1 VSVTEC
7 FRRTSVLSAFLFA
20 FALGACAGSG
30 DSAMQTF
37 ELLSPQDFGDARR
50 ARGTL
55 AVALPTSIRV
65 IDSERVIVQ
74 PNPGEIN
81 YLSGARWSD
90 RVPRLVQSRIIQSF
104 ENSKRIRA
112 VTREGD
118 SLRTDYKLDTEVR
131 EFGVLVSP
139 QQQAL
144 VELSVRLVDA
154 RSNRVIATQVFT
166 GRVDT
171 ASVDGPSATAAIN
184 AAFGT
189 VLIDL
194 VRWTTQRI

>member
-1 VSVTEC
+1 MSVFEY
-7 FRRTSVLSAFLFA
+7 RRMAGVLSALLFA
-20 FALGACAGSG
+20 LALAACAGG
-30 DSAMQTF
+30 DASMQTF
-37 ELLSPQDFGDARR
+37 ELLPPQDFGDARR

-55 AVALPTSIRV
+55 SIALPTSIRV
-65 IDSERVIVQ
+65 IDSERVVIQ
-74 PNPGEIN
+74 PKAGEIN

-104 ENSKRIRA
+104 ENSKRIRV

-144 VELSVRLVDA
+144 VELSVKLVNT
-154 RSNRVIATQVFT
+154 RTNRVIAAQVFT
-166 GRVDT
+166 AQVDT
-171 ASVDGPSATAAIN
+171 GSVDGPSATAAIN

-189 VLIDL
+189 VLVDL
-194 VRWTTQRI
+194 VRWTTQKI

>member
-1 VSVTEC
+1 VSAIEYRRRVGV
-7 FRRTSVLSAFLFA
+7 FRALLLAL
-20 FALGACAGSG
+20 ALGACAGG
-30 DSAMQTF
+30 DASMQTF

-50 ARGTL
+50 ARGSL
-55 AVALPTSIRV
+55 SVALPTSIRV
-65 IDSERVIVQ
+65 IDSERVVIQ
-74 PNPGEIN
+74 PKPGEIN

-104 ENSKRIRA
+104 ENSERVRA

-118 SLRTDYKLDTEVR
+118 SLRADYKLDTEVR
-131 EFGVLVSP
+131 EFGVLVTP

-144 VELSVRLVDA
+144 VELSVRLVNA
-154 RSNRVIATQVFT
+154 RTSRVIAAEVFT
-166 GRVDT
+166 ARVDT
-171 ASVDGPSATAAIN
+171 GSVDGPSATAAIN
-184 AAFGT
+184 AAFGK